1 MILNFKQAIYVCTV
15 QKFFL
20 FRGRAS
26 RSEFWYFT
34 LFAFLINIL
43 ATVLMFVP
51 LIDTFAPI
59 VPLIILFPSI
69 AVSIRRLHD
78 IGKNGYYILI
88 PAIFFVLSIWLLGSA
103 LALESK
109 ITFLIAGIVCFITA
123 IMSIYLIYL
132 FCKKSIE

>member
-1 MILNFKQAIYVCTV
+1 MIFELKQAIYVCTV

-20 FRGRAS
+20 FRGKAS

-34 LFAFLINIL
+34 LFAFFVNII

-51 LIDTFAPI
+51 IIDAFAPI
-59 VPLIILFPSI
+59 IPLIILFPSI

-103 LALESK
+103 LALESR
-109 ITFLIAGIVCFITA
+109 ITFTIGCIVSFITA
-123 IMSIYLIYL
+123 LMCVYLIYL